1 MSHSEH
7 PLRNPKF
14 WLAFLIFLVI
24 ISALA
29 RSEDRSQLRAKS
41 AKARFKPSQRPIK
54 AQQPVEIPEPIK
66 ETKIERERKAEQI
79 ERQLFIAAFTE
90 EIDKAC
96 ASKAVFKKILG
107 RWHVSVPEVGALSV
121 ATVYPEDKNKI
132 IRAIERIGAGDLVSF
147 KDFCQDF

>member
-29 RSEDRSQLRAKS
+29 QSEDRSQLRAKS
-41 AKARFKPSQRPIK
+41 AKARFKPSRPIK
-54 AQQPVEIPEPIK
+54 AQQQVEIPQPIK

-132 IRAIERIGAGDLVSF
+132 IRAIERIGAGDPVSF